1 MEGDLSRRGRGE
13 EAGARGRLSGTG
25 LCVTPGN
32 SLSTARPVG
41 GAIYEG
47 RPARG
52 SRSRIF
58 RSALP
63 ERVLR
68 GEPGAD
74 LNLLASVE
82 RYWSHRRDDDDET
95 RNTKT

>member
-1 MEGDLSRRGRGE
+1 MNRVLRRPLSAEPRIGE
-13 EAGARGRLSGTG
+13 SA
-25 LCVTPGN
+25 
-32 SLSTARPVG
+32 
-41 GAIYEG
+41 
-47 RPARG
+47 
-52 SRSRIF
+52 
-58 RSALP
+58 SALP

-74 LNLLASVE
+74 LNLLASFE